1 MSLAPVVYLLCFLA
15 ALACAVLLLRAYG
28 GGRTRLLLWVGL
40 GFAAL
45 TLNNL
50 FLVLDLVIWRG
61 ADLWAARQAAAV
73 LAIGI
78 FLYGFLWEAER

>member
-1 MSLAPVVYLLCFLA
+1 MSLASLVYLLCLLA
-15 ALACAVLLLRAYG
+15 ALTCAVLLLRAY
-28 GGRTRLLLWVGL
+28 RTNGSRLLLWVGL

-50 FLVLDLVIWRG
+50 LLVIDLVVWRHV
-61 ADLWAARQAAAV
+61 DLWAARQAAAG
-73 LAIGI
+73 LAVCI